1 MSTSD
6 PFETGIEIENPRA
19 RVYAPYYR
27 MFAQYVPKIPVEI
40 DGTVIGFFVES
51 VLESRRVPG
60 HGPEIPPNIVE
71 VTGRTQE
78 GLDLDGPGWLAFA
91 YDPETDTFTLYD
103 RDKAWPTESN
113 RNPCKNKCFSLRQLA
128 RAVWDLGAF
137 YLKGRLKWR

>member
-19 RVYAPYYR
+19 RVYSRTYR
-27 MFAQYVPKIPVEI
+27 MFAQYVPDIPIEI
-40 DGTVIGFFVES
+40 DGTVIGFFVMS

-60 HGPEIPPNIVE
+60 YGPEIPPNIVE

-78 GLDLDGPGWLAFA
+78 GLDLDGPGWTAFA

-103 RDKAWPTESN
+103 RAKAWPPDNEK
-113 RNPCKNKCFSLRQLA
+113 NPCNCLSLSDLA
-128 RAVWDLGAF
+128 RRVWDLGAF